1 MNKNRIIIILA
12 VGVSLLIL
20 LLPWQ
25 SIFRVQLSFLEAIAV
40 VSSAWSV
47 ALLARNNPLGWWVG
61 LVGVVAYAIVFYR
74 VKLYA
79 ETAVQIFY
87 FITSVNGIWVW
98 LKGGKNQTEK
108 PVSRLPKSKLILSVI
123 AFIPCLWGLQTLLI
137 LLRGAAPFWDALTTV
152 GSAIAQLYLMER
164 YVESWYLWI
173 AVDVIYVP
181 LCASQKLYL
190 TSGLYA
196 VFLGMSISGL
206 LNFKRLYKQQKQH
219 RL

>member
-1 MNKNRIIIILA
+1 M
-12 VGVSLLIL
+12 
-20 LLPWQ
+20 
-25 SIFRVQLSFLEAIAV
+25 QLSFLEAIAV
-40 VSSAWSV
+40 VTSAWSV

-87 FITSVNGIWVW
+87 FITSINGILVW
-98 LKGGKNQTEK
+98 LNGGQNKTEK

-123 AFIPCLWGLQTLLI
+123 AFIPSLWGLQTLLI
-137 LLRGAAPFWDALTTV
+137 AMRGAAPFWDALTTV

-181 LCASQKLYL
+181 LYASRGLYL
-190 TSGLYA
+190 TSGLYG
-196 VFLGMSISGL
+196 VFLGMAIAGL
-206 LNFKRLYKQQKQH
+206 LNFKRLYKQQNQH